1 MKLALRSVF
10 LLHLL
15 SLVGEAEEFL
25 GGCDTAT
32 NAGGLFWGQIA
43 IVAGSEV
50 LEALHQVGLQLPPD
64 GGFDFV
70 LVQLHR
76 TAYPLW
82 NAASSAARC
91 FTIWAATSIRWYSG
105 DWLST
110 PFACSSLARRSAAC
124 GLFGSIVAACL
135 DKAIKADTSGLASKE
150 ARAWSNSDWTSLI
163 CPSTLDGTCGGCT
176 SGPFFIISCWT
187 ASGVPG

>member
-15 SLVGEAEEFL
+15 PLVGEGEEFL
-25 GGCDTAT
+25 GGCDAAT

-50 LEALHQVGLQLPPD
+50 LEALHQVGFQLPPD

-76 TAYPLW
+76 ACCLMSCSALSCACCTE
-82 NAASSAARC
+82 ASC
-91 FTIWAATSIRWYSG
+91 
-105 DWLST
+105 
-110 PFACSSLARRSAAC
+110 
-124 GLFGSIVAACL
+124 
-135 DKAIKADTSGLASKE
+135 SGLVGA
-150 ARAWSNSDWTSLI
+150 A
-163 CPSTLDGTCGGCT
+163 G
-176 SGPFFIISCWT
+176 
-187 ASGVPG
+187 